1 MLVYNEISKG
11 KTMKV
16 IKIVNQKYGQNSY
29 LVISDDSA
37 ILIDANANVGQI
49 EEYLKIYN
57 PRPKLK
63 AIFITHEHYD
73 HIGELDNIIAKYK
86 CNAYI
91 HADGKASLY
100 KEDQNLSV
108 FDDPFKIKTKKEI
121 KTFKDGE
128 ELTFDDITIKCYH
141 TPGHSN
147 GSSCFVIGSN
157 MFVGDTVFK
166 INIGRTDL
174 YGGDENKQKISL
186 RRILNDLS
194 HDIIYFYPGHSLMF
208 DREDLKYNLSHYL
221 GEN

>member
-1 MLVYNEISKG
+1 
-11 KTMKV
+11 MKV
-16 IKIVNQKYGQNSY
+16 IKIVNEKYGQNSY
-29 LVISDDSA
+29 LVISEDTA
-37 ILIDANANVGQI
+37 ILIDASANVSQI

-57 PRPKLK
+57 PKPKLK
-63 AIFITHEHYD
+63 AIFITHEHFD
-73 HIGELDNIIAKYK
+73 HICELDNLIRKYK

-91 HADGKASLY
+91 HVDGKPCLY

-108 FDDPFKIKTKKEI
+108 LDMPFKIKTKKEI

-128 ELTFDDITIKCYH
+128 EIAIDDIAIKCYH

-147 GSSCFVIGSN
+147 GSSCFVIDHN

-174 YGGDENKQKISL
+174 YGGDENKERISL
-186 RRILNDLS
+186 VRILNDLS
-194 HDIIYFYPGHSLMF
+194 DDIEYFYPGHSLMF
-208 DREDLKYNLSHYL
+208 DMNDLKYNLSHYL